1 MKLLEANTD
10 KLVSDEE
17 AKAVSKQLGIIDEEE
32 AGFVSPEKKGSKKF
46 DTSKDEEATKKA

>member
-46 DTSKDEEATKKA
+46 DPTKDEEAIKKA